1 MQFPLAIPELTPSI
15 TEQQTFPDTITIKA
29 VGDIIRVRMDRQGI
43 PHIDQRF
50 QTVRLMR
57 YLNNQAFP
65 KNPMKIN
72 QKGEIVV
79 HNSK

>member
-1 MQFPLAIPELTPSI
+1 MR
-15 TEQQTFPDTITIKA
+15 TISPWLWSGFLLSSK
-29 VGDIIRVRMDRQGI
+29 IISVRMDRQGI
-43 PHIDQRF
+43 LDIDQHF

-65 KNPMKIN
+65 KNPVKIN

-79 HNSK
+79 QNSK